1 MERDTRHRKYL
12 LTINNPGSDWTH
24 DKVRA
29 VLDTLHL
36 KYWCM
41 ADEIGLQEQT
51 PHTHIFFVTQTSA
64 IRFSTVKGLFP
75 TAHVDPSQGTCE
87 ENRAYIQKSG
97 KWAADEKAD
106 TAVADTFEEWGEL
119 PNEPGAGYRSDLAE
133 LYYRIEAGYSNA
145 EIMAENPDTA
155 QHIGKMD
162 KIRQDI
168 LEAKYRDTFRKLK
181 VTYIYGPTATGKTRG
196 VYQKHGY
203 SSVYRVTDYK
213 HPFDRY
219 AQEPI
224 LCFDEFRSSMPMGE
238 MLNYLDG
245 YPISL
250 PARYAPRVACY
261 ETVYIVSNIDLK
273 QQYQT
278 IQVTEPETWKA
289 FLRRIHSVVEYRKD
303 MPPVERRVGLEYLF
317 PTIPRWVRE
326 AERLT
331 GEAGR
336 TAGTPF

>member
-24 DKVRA
+24 DKIRA

-51 PHTHIFFVTQTSA
+51 THTHIFFVTQTSA
-64 IRFSTVKGLFP
+64 IRFSTIKGLFP
-75 TAHVDPSQGTCE
+75 TAHIDPAQGTSE
-87 ENRAYIQKSG
+87 ENRTYIQKSG
-97 KWAADEKAD
+97 KWATDEKAE
-106 TAVADTFEEWGEL
+106 TSLPDTFEEWGKL
-119 PNEPGAGYRSDLAE
+119 PDEPGAGYRSDIAE
-133 LYYRIEAGYSNA
+133 LYYQIEAGYSNA

-168 LEAKYRDTFRKLK
+168 LEAKYRERFRELT

-196 VYQKHGY
+196 IYQKHGY
-203 SSVYRVTDYK
+203 SSVYRVTDYR

-224 LCFDEFRSSMPMGE
+224 LCLDEFRSSLPMGE

-261 ETVYIVSNIDLK
+261 ETVYIISNIDLK

-303 MPPVERRVGLEYLF
+303 MPPVERGAGVEYLF
-317 PTIPRWVRE
+317 PTVPRWVRE
-326 AERLT
+326 A
-331 GEAGR
+331 GM

>member
-1 MERDTRHRKYL
+1 MDRDTRHRKYL
-12 LTINNPGSDWTH
+12 LTLNNPGSDWSH
-24 DKVRA
+24 DKIRA

-51 PHTHIFFVTQTSA
+51 PHTHIFFVAQTSA

-75 TAHVDPSQGTCE
+75 TAHIDPAHGTSE

-97 KWAADEKAD
+97 KWATDEKAD
-106 TAVADTFEEWGEL
+106 TSISGTFEEWGEV
-119 PNEPGAGYRSDLAE
+119 PNEPGAGFRSDIAE
-133 LYYRIEAGYSNA
+133 LYYQIEAGYSNA
-145 EIMAENPDTA
+145 QIMAENPDTA

-168 LEAKYRDTFRKLK
+168 LEAKYRDVFRELT

-203 SSVYRVTDYK
+203 SSVYRVTDYR

-224 LCFDEFRSSMPMGE
+224 LCLDEFRSSLPMGE
-238 MLNYLDG
+238 ILNYLDG

-261 ETVYIVSNIDLK
+261 EMVYIVSNIDLK

-278 IQVTEPETWKA
+278 IQVMEPETWKA
-289 FLRRIHSVVEYRKD
+289 FLRRIQRVVEYRKD
-303 MPPVERRVGLEYLF
+303 MSPIEHGTALEYVF

-326 AERLT
+326 AEGCT
-331 GEAGR
+331 SEVN
-336 TAGTPF
+336 